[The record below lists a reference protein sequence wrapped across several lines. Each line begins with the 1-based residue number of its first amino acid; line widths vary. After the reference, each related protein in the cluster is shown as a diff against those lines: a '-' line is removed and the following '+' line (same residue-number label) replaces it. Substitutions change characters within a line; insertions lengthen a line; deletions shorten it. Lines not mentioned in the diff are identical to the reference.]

1 MAAVTMSEGGD
12 HCGSMARE
20 KEGAAS
26 MAQRRGRRKRWR
38 SAGAVRRKKVG
49 WAAWA
54 ERPDGPAGH
63 WADWAESE
71 GKILF

>member
-1 MAAVTMSEGGD
+1 
-12 HCGSMARE
+12 MARE

-26 MAQRRGRRKRWR
+26 MARRRERRKRRR
-38 SAGAVRRKKVG
+38 SADAVRRKKVG

-63 WADWAESE
+63 WAD
-71 GKILF
+71 